1 MTPEPIVKT
10 IVCLSLYIADLDLT
24 PFYKNKGPKPTLSAI
39 FYKFDLLYF
48 IKLLSCKNINW

>member
-1 MTPEPIVKT
+1 MPAPIVKA
-10 IVCLSLYIADLDLT
+10 IVCLSLYIADLDLA